1 MTVSPITYREMGT
14 NSPPKISKCR
24 PRHFSAQCSFIFDP
38 PLQIAQNYRI
48 NITSY
53 TKGNALYGSIMVSK
67 AYAQE
72 IVKYCSRGPLS
83 SFLDMQRDRFR
94 PRRRIPFKLPHQG
107 PPMDQIQRF
116 VRHIPLFRATDR
128 FWGTERARSRLSLRI
143 L

>member
-1 MTVSPITYREMGT
+1 MQTQRKHSLTVSCPTFRENGT
-14 NSPPKISKCR
+14 TSPPKISKCR

-48 NITSY
+48 NITSH

-67 AYAQE
+67 AYPQE

-94 PRRRIPFKLPHQG
+94 PRRRIPFKPPHQT
-107 PPMDQIQRF
+107 PPMVQIKRLIWLDPDLGLKQR
-116 VRHIPLFRATDR
+116 
-128 FWGTERARSRLSLRI
+128 
-143 L
+143 